1 MFLVA
6 YNNIIAASQR
16 KYKEK
21 KPHGVRSMG
30 LLFLGPY
37 FQSSKNFKN
46 SRAMGGSRR
55 VLEGL
60 SVGGYRNGVTPALL
74 SRILL
79 ET

>member
-1 MFLVA
+1 
-6 YNNIIAASQR
+6 
-16 KYKEK
+16 
-21 KPHGVRSMG
+21 MG
-30 LLFLGPY
+30 LLFLGSY